1 MKVIVDTNVFIS
13 GIFWKGPPHQILMEW
28 KKGRFKLVVSPS
40 IFEEYQRV
48 LMELSARFGDL
59 QYNSIL
65 DLVSFHAE
73 FVTDMKFPQPICTD
87 PDDDKF
93 VAAAI
98 SSKTEFIVSGDK
110 ALLALNGFEGLKILK
125 PRSFLD
131 QIL

>member
-1 MKVIVDTNVFIS
+1 MKAIVDTNVFIS
-13 GIFWKGPPHQILMEW
+13 GIFWKGPPHQILMAW
-28 KKGRFKLVVSPS
+28 KNRKFKLVVSPF

-48 LMELSARFGDL
+48 LTELSSRFGDL
-59 QYNSIL
+59 KYNPIL
-65 DLVSFHAE
+65 DLVTFHAE
-73 FVTDMKFPQPICTD
+73 FITDLKFPRPICTD

-93 VAAAI
+93 IAAAI

-110 ALLALNGFEGLKILK
+110 ALLALNGFQGLKNLK